1 MAEEENNGYQTDSAP
16 DVKYKH
22 FKELK
27 KLPDILGNYSN
38 KGWFTDSS
46 LTSIMYSSGY
56 TDINNT
62 DQNLVKLF
70 DASTQTGFRMSEG
83 EAKGQQLTGNCY
95 IENFADEKY
104 DDLIFKNIDN
114 LRKLFNSDYRYICG
128 SKKSKIDTVIAS
140 ASRYKDKLKNL
151 DINIKKLIRKSNNT
165 GDKNYRIYLVNSE
178 YSDYGNQRIIKD
190 IVKEQNY
197 DKCFDDETQSKFE
210 NAFKSKN
217 FETSFK
223 FIKDTEDKL
232 NNLKSQL
239 TEENYEQI
247 VDKSIEEINN
257 FLEQLKSSETIFKDY
272 PLMLEYL
279 GCNYIN
285 NNKAPINC
293 EIDFGSDTITTQ
305 FSKGKIDQ
313 KKDKEG
319 EKLINEI
326 DIIVSAIEDLY
337 KYIQK
342 EYETGIGWT
351 IDENNNLSIQ
361 KDYKNIGDS
370 KIYYFD
376 DEKEHSFLDYTKTNN
391 KNFSGIVS
399 ERAEEAT
406 DGLQGNLADYY
417 LVGIKLYL
425 GFKDKNLKESID
437 IEGMLNNP
445 IASNNSIKEIGFFF
459 RKKRD
464 EEKKLYR
471 YVVNLETYK
480 TVIKNRYENKEPLY
494 FVPFLTETLGDRK
507 TQNYEAW
514 YGKIEGNKYIP
525 FTNLSQEKQKGKPID
540 KRVCLNLGKFEGDLY
555 GLNGL
560 PTQEAKELNALNLIA
575 NENIK
580 SSLNSMVK
588 VAYYINDWTNETK
601 ENTDNFIKEEITAED
616 LKGVVIGCFTKD
628 KPWTNARPDGWAY
641 TSNPETFK
649 VNLKQQKEETI
660 TTEKSSNP
668 RTKGMSGGTTYKK
681 SVNETRYYFNA
692 IIKDESENESKVY
705 DINFRDLFDDEKF
718 TMSTFEAEIN
728 KNGKKIQYTQEDDTQ
743 ELEKQVDLKR
753 IISPGDTIFKAT
765 FTVEDIEYYSNI
777 LYQIT
782 KIGNKK
788 IGNKKIDTL
797 HRGNGEAADYYNISD
812 SLVNRVA
819 KNECCVGIDG
829 LIKTSVPSD
838 NSKCAMYL
846 DTAVDVMTIGFGI
859 TYAAFEAVKAIQ
871 PETETYKAMKKF
883 QEENSSCFK
892 RQNNGQLKYIYITGK
907 RAESWKKKINPKN
920 PTSTNAYLIAPEEY
934 AVTVKDSKF
943 CMKQIL
949 HDTYLP
955 KVREDLAEV
964 YKVLYGINGEFT
976 AEDLI
981 NSVFKYI
988 SQTALDILVDCKYNG
1003 NYGKTYFIDLLITK
1017 IKEELSGKNASE
1029 LTDDE
1034 RYAILNKCM
1043 RIQAEET
1050 SKVKNV
1056 INNRLK
1062 QFGENLDDFYLIQK
1076 NAEYSTT
1083 DKKNTG
1089 PLTIELE
1096 CISNVNGFVE
1106 SIFGDAFYQFKR

>member
-1 MAEEENNGYQTDSAP
+1 MAEEENNGYQIDSAP

-27 KLPDILGNYSN
+27 KFPDILGNYSN

-83 EAKGQQLTGNCY
+83 EAKGQQLTGKCY

-104 DDLIFKNIDN
+104 DDLKFENIDN
-114 LRKLFNSDYRYICG
+114 LEKLFKGDYRYICG
-128 SKKSKIDTVIAS
+128 SKKSKIDIGTVIAS
-140 ASRYKDKLKNL
+140 ATRYKDKLKNL
-151 DINIKKLIRKSNNT
+151 DINTKKLIRKSNHI

-178 YSDYGNQRIIKD
+178 YSNYGNQRIIKD

-217 FETSFK
+217 FEGNFK

-232 NNLKSQL
+232 NNLISE
-239 TEENYEQI
+239 TISEENYEQI
-247 VDKSIEEINN
+247 VDSSIEIIND
-257 FLEQLKSSETIFKDY
+257 FLKQLKNSETIFKDY
-272 PLMLEYL
+272 LILLEYAKY
-279 GCNYIN
+279 YIN
-285 NNKAPINC
+285 KPKMPIKWEVDEFNFTFKQ
-293 EIDFGSDTITTQ
+293 I
-305 FSKGKIDQ
+305 SKGKVDP
-313 KKDKEG
+313 KKETDCK
-319 EKLINEI
+319 KLTNEI
-326 DIIVSAIEDLY
+326 GVIVSAIEDLY

-361 KDYKNIGDS
+361 KDYENIGDS

-376 DEKEHSFLDYTKTNN
+376 DENEHTFLDYTSTNN

-425 GFKDKNLKESID
+425 GFRDKNLKESID
-437 IEGMLNNP
+437 IEGMLNKP
-445 IASNNSIKEIGFFF
+445 ITANNNIKEIGFFF

-464 EEKKLYR
+464 DEKKLYR

-480 TVIKNRYENKEPLY
+480 TVIKSKYEDKEPLY
-494 FVPFLTETLGDRK
+494 FVPFITETLGDRK

-514 YGKIEGNKYIP
+514 YGKIKGNKYIP
-525 FTNLSQEKQKGKPID
+525 FTSLNKEEKNENFVD
-540 KRVCLNLGKFEGDLY
+540 ARVCLNLGKFEGDLY

-560 PTQEAKELNALNLIA
+560 PTQEAKSLKTLNLIV
-575 NENIK
+575 NEN
-580 SSLNSMVK
+580 SSAK

-616 LKGVVIGCFTKD
+616 LKGIVIGCFTKD

-641 TSNPETFK
+641 TSNPNTFK

-660 TTEKSSNP
+660 ITEENSNP
-668 RTKGMSGGTTYKK
+668 RTRGLSGGATYKNF
-681 SVNETRYYFNA
+681 VNETRYYFNA
-692 IIKDESENESKVY
+692 IIKDESGNETKVY

-718 TMSTFEAEIN
+718 TMSTFEADIN
-728 KNGKKIQYTQEDDTQ
+728 ENGKKIQYTQEDDTK
-743 ELEKQVDLKR
+743 ELEKQVGLNR

-765 FTVEDIEYYSNI
+765 FTVEDIDYYNNI

-782 KIGNKK
+782 KIGSKE
-788 IGNKKIDTL
+788 IDTL
-797 HRGNGEAADYYNISD
+797 QRGNGEAADYYNISD

-819 KNECCVGIDG
+819 ENECYVGIDG
-829 LIKTSVPSD
+829 LIKTSVPSDD

-859 TYAAFEAVKAIQ
+859 TYAAFEAVEAIQ

-883 QEENSSCFK
+883 QEENPDRFK
-892 RQNNGQLKYIYITGK
+892 RRNSGQLEYIYISGQ
-907 RAESWKKKINPKN
+907 RAKSWKEYINKKN
-920 PTSTNAYLIAPEEY
+920 PTNTNAYLIAPEEY

-955 KVREDLAEV
+955 LVIKDLVEV

-976 AEDLI
+976 AEDLK
-981 NSVFKYI
+981 NSVLKYI

-1003 NYGKTYFIDLLITK
+1003 SYGKTYFIDPLITK
-1017 IKEELSGKNASE
+1017 IKKELSGKNASE

-1034 RYAILNKCM
+1034 RYTILNKCM
-1043 RIQAEET
+1043 RIQAEEA
-1050 SKVKNV
+1050 SKEKNT

-1062 QFGENLDDFYLIQK
+1062 QFGKNLDDFYLIQK
-1076 NAEYSTT
+1076 NAKYSTT

>member
-70 DASTQTGFRMSEG
+70 DTSTQTGFRMSEG
-83 EAKGQQLTGNCY
+83 EAEGQQLTGNCY
-95 IENFADEKY
+95 IENFADENY
-104 DDLIFKNIDN
+104 DDLKFENIDG
-114 LRKLFNSDYRYICG
+114 LEKLFKGDYRYICG
-128 SKKSKIDTVIAS
+128 SKKSKIDIDTVLVS

-151 DINIKKLIRKSNNT
+151 DINTKKLIRKSNNI

-178 YSDYGNQRIIKD
+178 YSNYGNQRIIKD

-217 FETSFK
+217 FESSFK

-232 NNLKSQL
+232 NNLISE
-239 TEENYEQI
+239 TISEENYEQI
-247 VDKSIEEINN
+247 VDSSIKIIND
-257 FLEQLKSSETIFKDY
+257 FLEQLKNSETIFKDY
-272 PLMLEYL
+272 LILLEYAEF
-279 GCNYIN
+279 YIN
-285 NNKAPINC
+285 KPKMPIKW
-293 EIDFGSDTITTQ
+293 EAEEFTFTLKLKQI
-305 FSKGKIDQ
+305 SKGKFDP
-313 KKDKEG
+313 KKETDRK
-319 EKLINEI
+319 KLTNEI
-326 DIIVSAIEDLY
+326 DITVSAIEDLY

-361 KDYKNIGDS
+361 KDYENIGDS
-370 KIYYFD
+370 KIYYFND
-376 DEKEHSFLDYTKTNN
+376 GKEHTFLDYTSTND
-391 KNFSGIVS
+391 KDFSGIVS

-406 DGLQGNLADYY
+406 NGLQGNLEDYY

-425 GFKDKNLKESID
+425 GFRNKKLKESID
-437 IEGMLNNP
+437 IKDMLNKQ
-445 IASNNSIKEIGFFF
+445 ITVNNNIKEIGFFF

-464 EEKKLYR
+464 GDKKLYR

-480 TVIKNRYENKEPLY
+480 TVIKSKYEDKEPLY
-494 FVPFLTETLGDRK
+494 FVPFLTETLDDRK
-507 TQNYEAW
+507 TQSYEAW

-525 FTNLSQEKQKGKPID
+525 FTDLNKEEQSVGWID
-540 KRVCLNLGKFEGDLY
+540 ARVCLNLGKFEGDLY

-575 NENIK
+575 NNK
-580 SSLNSMVK
+580 SSAK
-588 VAYYINDWTNETK
+588 VAYYINTWTNETK
-601 ENTDNFIKEEITAED
+601 ENTDNFIKEGITAKD

-628 KPWTNARPDGWAY
+628 KPWINARPDGWAY
-641 TSNPETFK
+641 TSNSNAFK

-660 TTEKSSNP
+660 TTEKNPNP
-668 RTKGMSGGTTYKK
+668 RASAFSGGATYKTF
-681 SVNETRYYFNA
+681 VNETRYYFNA
-692 IIKDESENESKVY
+692 IIKDEDEYETKVY

-718 TMSTFEAEIN
+718 TMSTFEAETD
-728 KNGKKIQYTQEDDTQ
+728 KNGGKVQYTQEDDTK

-765 FTVEDIEYYSNI
+765 FAVEDIDYYNNI
-777 LYQIT
+777 LHQIT
-782 KIGNKK
+782 KIGNKE
-788 IGNKKIDTL
+788 IDTL
-797 HRGNGEAADYYNISD
+797 QRGNGKAADYYNISD
-812 SLVNRVA
+812 SLVDRVA
-819 KNECCVGIDG
+819 KNECCVGTDG
-829 LIKTSVPSD
+829 IIKTSVPSD

-859 TYAAFEAVKAIQ
+859 TYAAFEAVEAIQ

-883 QEENSSCFK
+883 QEENSSSRRFK
-892 RQNNGQLKYIYITGK
+892 RQNSGQLKYNYVSGQ
-907 RAESWKKKINPKN
+907 RAKSWKEYINPKN
-920 PTSTNAYLIAPEEY
+920 PTSTSACLIAPEEY

-955 KVREDLAEV
+955 KVIKDLVEV

-981 NSVFKYI
+981 DSVFKYI

-1003 NYGKTYFIDLLITK
+1003 SYGKTYFIDPLITK

-1029 LTDDE
+1029 LTEDE

-1050 SKVKNV
+1050 SKEKNT

-1076 NAEYSTT
+1076 NAGYSTT

>member
-83 EAKGQQLTGNCY
+83 EAKGQQLTGKCY

-104 DDLIFKNIDN
+104 DDLTFKNIDN

-128 SKKSKIDTVIAS
+128 SKKSAITDTVIAS

-151 DINIKKLIRKSNNT
+151 DINTKKLIRKSNHI

-178 YSDYGNQRIIKD
+178 YSNYGNQRIIKD

-217 FETSFK
+217 FEGNFK

-232 NNLKSQL
+232 NNLISE
-239 TEENYEQI
+239 TISEENYEQI
-247 VDKSIEEINN
+247 VDSSIEIIND
-257 FLEQLKSSETIFKDY
+257 FLKQLKNSETIFKDY

-319 EKLINEI
+319 EKIINEI
-326 DIIVSAIEDLY
+326 DVIVSAIEDLY

-361 KDYKNIGDS
+361 KDYEIIGDS

-376 DEKEHSFLDYTKTNN
+376 DEKEHTFLDYTSTNN

-406 DGLQGNLADYY
+406 DGLKGNLEDYY

-425 GFKDKNLKESID
+425 GFRDKKLKESID
-437 IEGMLNNP
+437 IEGMLNKP
-445 IASNNSIKEIGFFF
+445 ITANNNIKEIGFFF

-464 EEKKLYR
+464 DEKKLYR

-480 TVIKNRYENKEPLY
+480 TVIKSKYENKEPLY

-525 FTNLSQEKQKGKPID
+525 FTSLSQEEQKEEPID

-560 PTQEAKELNALNLIA
+560 PTQEAKSLKTLNLIV
-575 NENIK
+575 NEN
-580 SSLNSMVK
+580 SSA

-601 ENTDNFIKEEITAED
+601 ENTDNFIKEEITAKD

-628 KPWTNARPDGWAY
+628 KPWINAKPDGWAY

-649 VNLKQQKEETI
+649 VNLKQQKEET
-660 TTEKSSNP
+660 
-668 RTKGMSGGTTYKK
+668 TTYDLSGKEYRNNVNK
-681 SVNETRYYFNA
+681 NVKVTNFVNETRYYFNA
-692 IIKDESENESKVY
+692 IIKDKDENETKVY

-718 TMSTFEAEIN
+718 TMSTFEADIN
-728 KNGKKIQYTQEDDTQ
+728 ENGKKIQYTQKDDTQ
-743 ELEKQVDLKR
+743 ELEKQVGLNR

-765 FTVEDIEYYSNI
+765 FTVEDIDYYNNI

-782 KIGNKK
+782 KIGNKE
-788 IGNKKIDTL
+788 IDTL
-797 HRGNGEAADYYNISD
+797 QRGNGEAANYYNISD

-819 KNECCVGIDG
+819 NNECYVGIDG
-829 LIKTSVPSD
+829 LIKTSVPSDD

-859 TYAAFEAVKAIQ
+859 TYAAFGAVKAIQ

-883 QEENSSCFK
+883 QEENPNYFE
-892 RQNNGQLKYIYITGK
+892 RQSNGQLKYIYVTGK
-907 RAESWKKKINPKN
+907 KAESWKKKINQDN
-920 PTSTNAYLIAPEEY
+920 PTNINAYLIAPEEY

-955 KVREDLAEV
+955 LVIKDLVEV

-1003 NYGKTYFIDLLITK
+1003 SYGKTYFIDPLITK
-1017 IKEELSGKNASE
+1017 IKEELSGKNTSE

-1034 RYAILNKCM
+1034 RYTILNKCM

-1050 SKVKNV
+1050 SKEKNT

-1062 QFGENLDDFYLIQK
+1062 QFGKNLDDFYLIQK
-1076 NAEYSTT
+1076 NAGYSTT

-1096 CISNVNGFVE
+1096 CISNVNGLVE